1 MQNVALPFECAF
13 PSLWYQGQK
22 RQNDVVTS
30 VGLLPRFSYIVFFFP
45 HYSFAS
51 IHLRPIPSFACGFRA
66 LLFCL
71 RPSCASLLP
80 VAFAC
85 IHSSASFIYRLFLS
99 HHGFFFPMH
108 LPLVRFL
115 LAWGLRGYFT
125 YPPFSE
131 LNVKAC
137 IYFLR
142 EIAKKGHV
150 TFWIFFQEGICTF
163 FMESRSFKGNPTF
176 FWRKTRG
183 GGERIHRPF

>member
-1 MQNVALPFECAF
+1 MDVSYIIKQGDGFFPPPPCFSPKKCRVTLEFFQRKRSYHLSKENEKKRYTYPLKFPMQNVALPFECAF

-30 VGLLPRFSYIVFFFP
+30 VGLLPRFSYIGFFFP
-45 HYSFAS
+45 HHSFAS

-108 LPLVRFL
+108 LPLLRFL
-115 LAWGLRGYFT
+115 LA
-125 YPPFSE
+125 
-131 LNVKAC
+131 
-137 IYFLR
+137 
-142 EIAKKGHV
+142 
-150 TFWIFFQEGICTF
+150 
-163 FMESRSFKGNPTF
+163 
-176 FWRKTRG
+176 
-183 GGERIHRPF
+183 